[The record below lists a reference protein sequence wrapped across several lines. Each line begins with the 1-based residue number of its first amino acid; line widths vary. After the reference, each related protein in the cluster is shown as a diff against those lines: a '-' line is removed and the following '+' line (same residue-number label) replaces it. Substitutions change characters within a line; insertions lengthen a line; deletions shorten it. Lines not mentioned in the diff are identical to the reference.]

1 MQNYDLDNF
10 EPAAKIVVIGVGG
23 AGNNAVNRMIDEDI
37 SDVTFY
43 VANTDKQ
50 ALSTSK
56 ASNRIILGEEITG
69 GLGAGGEPEVGAAAA
84 EASADV
90 IREIVKDANT
100 DEVTYK
106 ADPDNGYKFDEW
118 IITGVEGVDY
128 EIISGSLD
136 GTPIVIRPLTDKFS
150 ITPDFS
156 KVGGEGSGSDTS
168 PVNGDFAATAV
179 LAVAALGLLATKK
192 YAR

>member
-1 MQNYDLDNF
+1 MKKVITLAVALLLVSVLSVTAF
-10 EPAAKIVVIGVGG
+10 AAPSIHAPKYEEFDGGVV
-23 AGNNAVNRMIDEDI
+23 
-37 SDVTFY
+37 
-43 VANTDKQ
+43 
-50 ALSTSK
+50 
-56 ASNRIILGEEITG
+56 
-69 GLGAGGEPEVGAAAA
+69 
-84 EASADV
+84 
-90 IREIVKDANT
+90 EIVKDANT

-106 ADPDNGYKFDEW
+106 ADPDSGFKFDEW

-136 GTPIVIRPLTDKFS
+136 GTQIVIRPLTDKFS